1 MWEYTAGC
9 NIHRDGRHWASVSSG
24 VGLYV
29 TVATWTRGFNSLY
42 LGFNHRFLVIYQL
55 TFKTEVKTFI
65 LRKLSD
71 TLHTL
76 KRTVWGLKLRFFL
89 TGIKFCRRREKN
101 GLRLFGGKHFHQQNL
116 RGGFNSGAKRRFQP
130 QISSVRKK
138 ISAQSFSS
146 RSQKHTSQ
154 HHVCRRAFQLSS

>member
-29 TVATWTRGFNSLY
+29 TVETWTRSFNSLY
-42 LGFNHRFLVIYQL
+42 LGFNHGFLLYISWHSKLKWRRLFYGCYQ
-55 TFKTEVKTFI
+55 
-65 LRKLSD
+65 
-71 TLHTL
+71 TLNIHY
-76 KRTVWGLKLRFFL
+76 KFFL
-89 TGIKFCRRREKN
+89 TGIKFCSRREKN